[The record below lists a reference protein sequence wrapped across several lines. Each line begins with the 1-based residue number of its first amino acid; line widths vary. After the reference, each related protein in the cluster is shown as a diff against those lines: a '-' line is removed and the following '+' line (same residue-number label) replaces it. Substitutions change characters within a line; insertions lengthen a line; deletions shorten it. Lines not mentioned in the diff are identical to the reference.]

1 MAITKRNNNANPFE
15 RFFTNFFDNDPVS
28 GNWPALRSEATPRV
42 NIKETDKDFEIELAA
57 PGMDK
62 KDFQLSVEN
71 DRLVICAEKK
81 NEQKEER
88 DNYTRREFSYS
99 SFTRSFNL
107 PENVDENK
115 ISANY
120 KDGILHLCIPK
131 TEHAAKPKRKEIKI
145 G

>member
-1 MAITKRNNNANPFE
+1 MALVKRNNNANPLE
-15 RFFTNFFDNDPVS
+15 RFFSDFFENDPFS
-28 GNWPALRSEATPRV
+28 GNWLAHKTDATPRV
-42 NIKETDKDFEIELAA
+42 NIKENDKDFEIELAA

-62 KDFQLSVEN
+62 NDFQLSVEN
-71 DRLVICAEKK
+71 DRLVICAEKQK
-81 NEQKEER
+81 ENKEER

-120 KDGILHLCIPK
+120 KDGVLHLSIPK
-131 TEHAAKPKRKEIKI
+131 TEHAAKLKRKEIKI